1 MKTTTSFLPVLL
13 ICIFCFAIGCGQQV
27 ADPVTP
33 DPVTPNPVTP
43 NPVAPASV
51 AALSDNQPQEKT
63 DPLSTT
69 IENNGGVVA
78 KSNHN
83 DLPTIAIAGSP
94 SAENP
99 SLPQT
104 PDLSDQVADAPPQP
118 NNDNS
123 PSSTDTDTDTDT
135 DGNNEEELAEPT
147 INIPAHWKQLSK
159 TREIWVDHK
168 NKQVIVGGKVCLD
181 AGQLEMLICPRGTKE
196 HETIVSVNAA
206 SWQVHAALLA
216 VGAKQGVPC
225 RWVPEYTPSWGPK
238 IDVQMMWR
246 DEKTNKVK
254 TIDGKQWILD
264 VDTQKPI
271 THEFVFGGS
280 IEQIREG
287 RRQYLADAGELIC
300 LANFSTSAID
310 LRIVDP
316 NANLFFEA
324 NTPLIPPINTQ
335 IYTII
340 KPGPVVGKPEP

>member
-13 ICIFCFAIGCGQQV
+13 ICISCFAIGCGQQV
-27 ADPVTP
+27 SD
-33 DPVTPNPVTP
+33 
-43 NPVAPASV
+43 PVAPAPVVPAPV
-51 AALSDNQPQEKT
+51 ADLSDNQPQEKT

-78 KSNHN
+78 ESHHN
-83 DLPTIAIAGSP
+83 DLPIAIAGSP
-94 SAENP
+94 SAEKT

-104 PDLSDQVADAPPQP
+104 PDSSDQVADDAPPQS

-123 PSSTDTDTDTDT
+123 PSSTDE
-135 DGNNEEELAEPT
+135 NNEEKPAEPT

-159 TREIWVDHK
+159 TQEIWLDHK

-181 AGQLEMLICPRGTKE
+181 AGQLEMLICPQGTKE
-196 HETIVSVNAA
+196 HETIVSVNAE

-225 RWVPEYTPSWGPK
+225 RWVPEYTPAWGPK

-254 TIDGKQWILD
+254 TIDGKQWILEI
-264 VDTQKPI
+264 DTQKPI

-280 IEQIREG
+280 IEQIAG
-287 RRQYLADAGELIC
+287 GGRQYLADAGELIC
-300 LANFSTSAID
+300 LANFATSTID

-340 KPGPVVGKPEP
+340 KPGPAVGKPEP